1 MKQRWIFSMRKGTI
15 HKKDRHHKLLDTLTT
30 KKQTH
35 KEKIRRN
42 IREKKKYI
50 IVDILTFPWEYFI
63 KYTKNK
69 NRGILNDVINDLNI
83 TDFYLIYINHIS
95 DTNIFKILYLIC
107 C

>member
-1 MKQRWIFSMRKGTI
+1 MKQRWIFLMIKGTI

-42 IREKKKYI
+42 IRQKKKYI
-50 IVDILTFPWEYFI
+50 IIDILTFPWEYFI

-69 NRGILNDVINDLNI
+69 NRGILNDVVNDLNI
-83 TDFYLIYINHIS
+83 TDFYLIYINHILHKY
-95 DTNIFKILYLIC
+95 I
-107 C
+107 